1 MSNKIY
7 LPEQSRLEMISF
19 LSSNINDNTQLHQ
32 NKAKIDISNQYSVKL
47 QREIV
52 SEVQIKVMNSLI
64 EGYSQSAHQTRQLRS
79 P

>member
-32 NKAKIDISNQYSVKL
+32 NKAKIDISNQYRVLNYKE
-47 QREIV
+47 R
-52 SEVQIKVMNSLI
+52 
-64 EGYSQSAHQTRQLRS
+64 
-79 P
+79 